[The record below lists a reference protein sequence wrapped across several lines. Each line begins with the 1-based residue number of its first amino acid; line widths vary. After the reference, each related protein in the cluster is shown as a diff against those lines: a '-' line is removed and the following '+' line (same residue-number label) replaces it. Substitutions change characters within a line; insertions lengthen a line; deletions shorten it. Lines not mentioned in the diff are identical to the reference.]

1 MDLPFYSSHFE
12 TRPAGQLTLFK
23 PVYHRFVRSVSLGVV
38 RLYFACFING
48 NAWPRNDIVADLTGT
63 ARELCSEEGD
73 VHWRGEQGLWGAHR
87 EERRPI
93 PLRRYLG
100 DAANEEVYCE
110 LRYQGQLYDAET
122 GLYYNRHRYYD
133 AESGQYLSP
142 DPIGLNGGINLY
154 SYVSNPLSWIDP
166 LGLCKVNS
174 GADVT
179 PDIIRDSLKGDTM
192 QTLQGSV
199 SLPAIQRYVD
209 RLLKGDIAPPIKVD
223 GNIVVEGNHR
233 YIAGKV
239 VGKMPEMSPGTLPPS
254 KLPDIKPMSSTIVDD
269 FDWGNY

>member
-1 MDLPFYSSHFE
+1 
-12 TRPAGQLTLFK
+12 
-23 PVYHRFVRSVSLGVV
+23 
-38 RLYFACFING
+38 
-48 NAWPRNDIVADLTGT
+48 
-63 ARELCSEEGD
+63 
-73 VHWRGEQGLWGAHR
+73 
-87 EERRPI
+87 
-93 PLRRYLG
+93 
-100 DAANEEVYCE
+100 
-110 LRYQGQLYDAET
+110 AET

-154 SYVSNPLSWIDP
+154 SYVPNPLSWIDP

-192 QTLQGSV
+192 QTLQGSI

-223 GNIVVEGNHR
+223 GNIIVEGNHR